1 MRTDNISFRLRIP
14 ARTDSVN
21 GELMREPIHV
31 GWRTKRSDVET
42 GAAIVE
48 TEIMEGKIAPERRV
62 VRLVDCKFNS
72 IF

>member
-1 MRTDNISFRLRIP
+1 MRADISFRLRIP
-14 ARTDSVN
+14 ASTDFDN

-48 TEIMEGKIAPERRV
+48 TEIMEGKITPERRV
-62 VRLVDCKFNS
+62 VRLVDGKFIS